1 MEKDVEKKKIINIIS
16 NCQKEFDKNL
26 KNKSLMFICEDKNR
40 IIDEQEMFFPLSCFY
55 HLTGIKAYENNK
67 ELNSYRFYDLLKK
80 GTINANN
87 LIKKDT
93 TTDLKLQVLPQL
105 MKIDKNA
112 NMIGNFYDSNIYLQ
126 TEKVA
131 GNINSCMGFVKNNET
146 NLYIPNTAL
155 KRDIRDITKDRKK
168 VIAILKKDFNEK
180 LYKNIT
186 YLKKGYNIDEI
197 LNNEEI
203 RQKVDNSISDKK

>member
-1 MEKDVEKKKIINIIS
+1 
-16 NCQKEFDKNL
+16 
-26 KNKSLMFICEDKNR
+26 MFICEDKNR

-80 GTINANN
+80 GTINASN

-93 TTDLKLQVLPQL
+93 TTELKLQVLPQL

-112 NMIGNFYDSNIYLQ
+112 NMIGNFYNSNIYLQ

-131 GNINSCMGFVKNNET
+131 GNINCCMGFVKNKET

-155 KRDIRDITKDRKK
+155 KRDIRDITKDMKK

-180 LYKNIT
+180 QYKNIT

-197 LNNEEI
+197 LNDEKI
-203 RQKVDNSISDKK
+203 RQKVDYSIFDKK